1 MSGNGQQELL
11 KAISGELPLA
21 EAGALRLMGQPA
33 GKLDPAARRALG
45 MCFVPE
51 ERLGRGA
58 VPALSLA
65 DNALLTGYVP
75 AGATGMVSRGLIR
88 YGAVRDF
95 ARQVIARFNVKCG
108 GEGAAASSL
117 SGGNLQKFIV
127 GREIA
132 LAPKVMV
139 LAQPTWGVDIGAAM
153 LIRQAIIDLRDQG
166 VAVLVLSEE
175 IDELFMMSDR
185 IAVLAKGRLSRAV
198 RVADTSINQIGVWM
212 SGDFTEGESDVT
224 A

>member
-1 MSGNGQQELL
+1 
-11 KAISGELPLA
+11 
-21 EAGALRLMGQPA
+21 
-33 GKLDPAARRALG
+33 
-45 MCFVPE
+45 
-51 ERLGRGA
+51 
-58 VPALSLA
+58 
-65 DNALLTGYVP
+65 
-75 AGATGMVSRGLIR
+75 
-88 YGAVRDF
+88 VRDF
-95 ARQVIARFNVKCG
+95 ARAVIARFNVKCG
-108 GEGAAASSL
+108 GEQSAAASL

-139 LAQPTWGVDIGAAM
+139 VAQPTWGVDIGAAM

-175 IDELFMMSDR
+175 LDELFMMSDR

-198 RVADTSINQIGVWM
+198 PAAGTNINQIGVWM
-212 SGDFTEGESDVT
+212 SGDFDHVHHDDQDHHGQALPAKQGATHVT